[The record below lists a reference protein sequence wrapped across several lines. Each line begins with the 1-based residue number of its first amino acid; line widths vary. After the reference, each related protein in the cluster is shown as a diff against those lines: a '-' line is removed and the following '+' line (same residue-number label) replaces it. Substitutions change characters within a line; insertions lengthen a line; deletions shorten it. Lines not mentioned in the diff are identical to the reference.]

1 MWRALVAALL
11 LAGCAEVPP
20 SAEDIQAKRFEP
32 VADKA
37 VVYIVRDHVG
47 MDLDHMLRL
56 GDSEIISTYTGRYY
70 RWEVAPGTHRIAG
83 MMESTASLTLHV
95 EAGKIYYVRHGV
107 IGSDASEGVQWTYL
121 QRVDERAGRAI
132 IARGVLQ

>member
-1 MWRALVAALL
+1 MCKAFVAVLL
-11 LAGCAEVPP
+11 LAGCIEYPP

-32 VADKA
+32 VPDKA

-83 MMESTASLTLHV
+83 MMESTALLTLNV

-107 IGSDASEGVQWTYL
+107 IGSDASEGVQLTYL
-121 QRVDERAGRAI
+121 QRVDERVGRAT

>member
-1 MWRALVAALL
+1 MWKALVVALL

-32 VADKA
+32 VPDKA

-83 MMESTASLTLHV
+83 MMESTASLTLNL

-121 QRVDERAGRAI
+121 QRIDEQAGRAV